1 MSNLHCSQGPQNSNV
16 NNGKSLSFD
25 VDANSQP
32 GNQCRE
38 EHYWPTMR
46 KHALGQAS
54 LGETPMKCVCPV
66 CNSQIS
72 AAGLSRPDGK
82 AKEGLI
88 TPCGHIVCYECWPE
102 AALRSEPED
111 YAYAEQRKCPVCN
124 QLLDCSACGRSCI
137 KQQVPEYS
145 CDVQDIKALLP
156 TIPETTLLPHESC
169 IECLGFVP
177 TVFGCWFPFG
187 TWALERARIGT

>member
-1 MSNLHCSQGPQNSNV
+1 M
-16 NNGKSLSFD
+16 NN
-25 VDANSQP
+25 ANN

-38 EHYWPTMR
+38 EHYWPTIR

-54 LGETPMKCVCPV
+54 LDEAPIKCVCPV
-66 CNSQIS
+66 CNSLIS
-72 AAGLSRPDGK
+72 AAGLPRP
-82 AKEGLI
+82 E
-88 TPCGHIVCYECWPE
+88 E

-124 QLLDCSACGRSCI
+124 ELLECSGCGRSCI

-145 CDVQDIKALLP
+145 CDVQDIKAVLP

-177 TVFGCWFPFG
+177 NVFGSWFPFG
-187 TWALERARIGT
+187 TWALERARK